1 MIRSPQSHRGRV
13 AGLRTGVGVALAL
26 GACFVIGLPGAVF
39 AEESVDE
46 SVGRVGDRGNVREE
60 PAEEVEGDEEFG
72 WSPAFAFGFGGYTQ
86 SISGDTTS
94 TQTDFP
100 RQNGDS
106 LISVALA
113 FEGKLYTPLQLE
125 IPGKPRLF
133 LSGGVHLP
141 LAEELIAERIDQDEI
156 NRYAPGANNPS
167 TNLLLRPDD
176 SAFIQPDFQAL
187 CPDSS
192 LTQTGAPATNPF
204 SRFESCA
211 LRIRNQV
218 TVDAMWLA
226 GFGIEFEIPT
236 PALDSTI
243 RIRPSL
249 EYYGMAIQTVGRF
262 VRTSGGVTLDD
273 EEQFAS
279 GVGDAE
285 IYHGLS
291 PALAVSADV
300 YEVGPLRWSMYL
312 QGRAI
317 FYFDDPAFTADS
329 AIDTGSITWISAADD
344 LAFYMGGGIQVQWT
358 GKR

>member
-1 MIRSPQSHRGRV
+1 MIRFPPSFRRFG
-13 AGLRTGVGVALAL
+13 AGLRSAALLSSVFLVGLS
-26 GACFVIGLPGAVF
+26 IGLPGA
-39 AEESVDE
+39 AAAQEAMDD
-46 SVGRVGDRGNVREE
+46 SVGRVGDRGSVREAPSE
-60 PAEEVEGDEEFG
+60 DVDDEEEFA

-86 SISGDTTS
+86 SISGDTLS

-156 NRYAPGANNPS
+156 NRYAPGVN
-167 TNLLLRPDD
+167 NLLLADD
-176 SAFIQPDFQAL
+176 SAFVQPDFQAL

-226 GFGIEFEIPT
+226 GFGIEFEIPSSV
-236 PALDSTI
+236 LDSTI

-249 EYYGMAIQTVGRF
+249 EYYGMAIQSVGRF
-262 VRTSGGVTLDD
+262 VRTAGGVTLDD

-285 IYHGLS
+285 I
-291 PALAVSADV
+291 
-300 YEVGPLRWSMYL
+300 
-312 QGRAI
+312 
-317 FYFDDPAFTADS
+317 
-329 AIDTGSITWISAADD
+329 
-344 LAFYMGGGIQVQWT
+344 
-358 GKR
+358 